1 MRVLHVM
8 ECTIG
13 GARRH
18 ITEVA
23 RGQRAAGLDVHLVVS
38 AERQPDFREDM
49 ARLADEGVAV
59 LELPMVRQV
68 RPALDLAHA
77 RALARHLREVR
88 PDVVHAHSS
97 KGGVLGRWA
106 SIRTGI
112 GRRVYTPHTFA
123 FLHSASFG
131 PVARAL
137 YRSVE
142 TWFGRRT
149 DRTVAVSASEAET
162 IRASGV
168 VDPATVR
175 VVPNG
180 IDPASYDG
188 VAPADRAALDTPP
201 GAPAAA
207 LVGLIYEAKGQDL
220 ALEALGRP
228 GCEELHL
235 WIAGEGEHRARLEER
250 ARELGVGAR
259 AHFLGW
265 RKDVPALL
273 AAADFLVLPSR
284 WEAMPY
290 VVLEALASRRPVVA
304 ARVDG
309 VRDLVLEGE
318 TGMLCAVGDVGELAA
333 ACARMAALGAAE
345 RAALGARGRAL
356 VETSFSVDAMVRGLI
371 EVYAELLP

>member
-23 RGQRAAGLDVHLVVS
+23 RGQRAAGLEVHLVVS
-38 AERQPDFREDM
+38 AERQPDFRED
-49 ARLADEGVAV
+49 LAQLAQEGVAV
-59 LELPMVRQV
+59 LELPMVRPV
-68 RPALDLAHA
+68 RPGLDLAHA
-77 RALARHLREVR
+77 RKLAQHLRAVR
-88 PDVVHAHSS
+88 PDVVHSHSS

-131 PVARAL
+131 PAARFV

-149 DRTVAVSASEAET
+149 DRTIAVSSSEADT
-162 IRASGV
+162 IRAAGV

-180 IDPASYDG
+180 IDTAPYAA
-188 VAPADRAALDTPP
+188 VAPAERAALDTPE
-201 GAPAAA
+201 GAPVAA
-207 LVGLIYEAKGQDL
+207 LVGLVYEAKGQDL
-220 ALEALGRP
+220 ALEALTLP
-228 GCEELHL
+228 GCEDLHL
-235 WIAGEGEHRARLEER
+235 WIAGEGEQRATLTER
-250 ARELGVGAR
+250 ARELGLAER

-273 AAADFLVLPSR
+273 AAADFLLLPSR

-290 VVLEALASRRPVVA
+290 IVLEAMASAKPVVA

-309 VRDLVLEGE
+309 VRDLVIEHE
-318 TGMLCAVGDVGELAA
+318 TGLLCDVGDAQGLAA
-333 ACARMAALGAAE
+333 ACARMVALE
-345 RAALGARGRAL
+345 PDRRASMGTRGRGL
-356 VETSFSVDAMVRGLI
+356 VEQSFSAGAMVRGLI
-371 EVYAELLP
+371 DVYEEVVP